1 MRFAGSNV
9 SFESSGLRSAGRT
22 AGAAAAA
29 GISNV
34 SQSFADARRN
44 SVDVGELAA
53 AALGNRSEERQQAI
67 ASAAAVE
74 AAGIQALTSSRNTDC
89 EVEGAIKMNN
99 DNISY
104 NERMAPLNA
113 FTSVLG
119 AGLGLAASV
128 WKPGTK
134 TGT

>member
-53 AALGNRSEERQQAI
+53 AALGNKSAERQQAM

-74 AAGIQALTSSRNTDC
+74 AAGLQALVSARNTDR
-89 EVEGAIKMNN
+89 EVEGALKI
-99 DNISY
+99 
-104 NERMAPLNA
+104 NEDKLKTQRSLAPLNA
-113 FTSVLG
+113 ITGVLG